1 MPDEKKLTPPEAGPD
16 APPELNELLREAY
29 FACLAAKGKVDEA
42 AQKECADVA
51 WEKARE
57 KYEEAD
63 GEWTLKAEARFR
75 KEIIRVGRYVLP
87 DEPAKT
93 VDVTLERLRRWVDDT
108 KAAGVKTWVPY
119 HHSYHPADNAGWV
132 EAFEIADGKLYGVFN
147 ITDGDTAARIIDGT
161 IQDVSIGVGPVL
173 TACGRR
179 YDEVIRHVAL
189 TLDPH
194 VRGQE
199 GFQMMMEARRNGGFY
214 FRAGD
219 LVAEEGGEAPGVK
232 APEGEWDAAYV
243 DALPDECFAYVEP
256 GGEVDAAGR
265 TTPREL
271 RHFPIRDADG
281 NVSPEQVE
289 KALASLDAEKLSTGE
304 PLPEEERERIRA
316 ELEALLEGAAGEE
329 EEPAAE
335 EKAAVEAEGARSRR
349 LARFLGKLGFRGEA
363 APAKGVARMEE
374 RIDGLS
380 ARFEALRGR
389 HERLA
394 AEFEAVKAE
403 RDTLRLEKL
412 ERAAYDRMAFEA
424 EADRFATALVRAGRA
439 RPAHQHRWRELYL
452 KDKELALEA
461 AAALEVRF
469 DAAEAAGEPQD
480 RGRPAEPSAL
490 ASENPEVVEVLKAMG
505 YDEAAIE
512 RRLAELHGLS

>member
-1 MPDEKKLTPPEAGPD
+1 MPDEKKLTPPEAGRD
-16 APPELNELLREAY
+16 APRGLNELLSGAY
-29 FACLAAKGKVDEA
+29 FQCLADKGRTDEA
-42 AQKECADVA
+42 AQKECAQLA
-51 WEKARE
+51 WEKAKE
-57 KYEEAD
+57 KYEEVD

-87 DEPAKT
+87 DDPAKT
-93 VDVTLERLRRWVDDT
+93 VDVTLERLRRWVNDT

-132 EAFEIADGKLYGVFN
+132 EAFEIAEGKLYGVFN

-194 VRGQE
+194 VREQD
-199 GFQMMMEARRNGGFY
+199 GFQALMEAGRDGGFY

-219 LVAEEGGEAPGVK
+219 AVAEEGEPRAE
-232 APEGEWDAAYV
+232 APEGEWDAEYV
-243 DALPDECFAYVEP
+243 DALPDESFAYIEP
-256 GGEVDAAGR
+256 GGEKDAEGK
-265 TTPREL
+265 TVPREL
-271 RHFPIRDADG
+271 RHFPVRDADG
-281 NVSPEQVE
+281 NVSLPHVE
-289 KALASLDAEKLSTGE
+289 EALAALDTEVLSTGE
-304 PLPEEERERIRA
+304 PIPEEDRERVRA
-316 ELEALLEGAAGEE
+316 ELEKLREEAGAEG
-329 EEPAAE
+329 
-335 EKAAVEAEGARSRR
+335 EKAPEKENAAVEAESARSRR
-349 LARFLGKLGFRGEA
+349 LGRFLGKFGFKGEGISS
-363 APAKGVARMEE
+363 KDTARMEA
-374 RIDGLS
+374 RLDGLT

-403 RDTLRLEKL
+403 RDRLRLEKL
-412 ERAAYDRMAFEA
+412 ERAAHDRMAFEA
-424 EADRFATALVRAGRA
+424 EAERFAGALVRAGRA
-439 RPAHQHRWRELYL
+439 KPASHRKWLELYL

-469 DAAEAAGEPQD
+469 DAAGAGGEPQEY
-480 RGRPAEPSAL
+480 GRPAEPSPL
-490 ASENPEVVEVLKAMG
+490 AREDPAVVATLKAMG
-505 YDEAAIE
+505 YDEAAIA
-512 RRLAELHGLS
+512 RRLAELYG

>member
-16 APPELNELLREAY
+16 APPELNQLLREAY
-29 FACLAAKGKVDEA
+29 FACLADKGKTDEA

-87 DEPAKT
+87 DDPGRT
-93 VDVTLERLRRWVDDT
+93 VDVTLERLRDWVNDT
-108 KAAGVKTWVPY
+108 RAAGVKTWVPY

-147 ITDGDTAARIIDGT
+147 ITDEDTAARIVDGT

-173 TACGRR
+173 TACGKR

-194 VRGQE
+194 VREQG
-199 GFQMMMEARRNGGFY
+199 GFQALMEARRDGGFY
-214 FRAGD
+214 FSAGD
-219 LVAEEGGEAPGVK
+219 AVEEEKEPEAEAP
-232 APEGEWDAAYV
+232 EEEWDAEYI
-243 DALPDECFAYVEP
+243 DALPDESFAYIEP
-256 GGEVDAAGR
+256 GGEPDEEGKTV
-265 TTPREL
+265 PRAL

-281 NVSPEQVE
+281 NVSPPHVE
-289 KALASLDAEKLSTGE
+289 AALAALDTETLSTGE
-304 PLPEEERERIRA
+304 PIPEEDRERIRE
-316 ELEALLEGAAGEE
+316 ELEALLEEAKAGAEK
-329 EEPAAE
+329 PAEE
-335 EKAAVEAEGARSRR
+335 EKAAVEAESARSRR
-349 LARFLGKLGFRGEA
+349 LARFLGKLGFKGEA
-363 APAKGVARMEE
+363 TAPKDVARMEA
-374 RIDGLS
+374 RLDGLS

-403 RDTLRLEKL
+403 RDNLRLEKL
-412 ERAAYDRMAFEA
+412 ERIARDRMAFEA
-424 EADRFATALVRAGRA
+424 EAKRFATALVRAGRA
-439 RPAHQHRWRELYL
+439 KPANQRKWLELYL

-469 DAAEAAGEPQD
+469 DASSTEGQPQE
-480 RGRPAEPSAL
+480 RGRPAEPSPL
-490 ASENPEVVEVLKAMG
+490 ARENPEVVEVLKAMG

-512 RRLAELHGLS
+512 RRLGELYGSS